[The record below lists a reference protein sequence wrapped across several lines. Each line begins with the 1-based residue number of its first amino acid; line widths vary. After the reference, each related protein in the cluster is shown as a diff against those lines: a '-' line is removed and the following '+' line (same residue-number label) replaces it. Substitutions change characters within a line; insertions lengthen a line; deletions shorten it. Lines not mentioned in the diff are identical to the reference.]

1 MYQKI
6 QMINKFRPTHY
17 KLAAVLNQQGN
28 YNKLAQFFQVVQHAQ
43 KGQNIFVPMKYNQ
56 KHSFMKI

>member
-1 MYQKI
+1 MFQKI

-28 YNKLAQFFQVVQHAQ
+28 YNKLPQVFQVVQHA
-43 KGQNIFVPMKYNQ
+43 
-56 KHSFMKI
+56 